1 MSERARIREM
11 RSPIP
16 SVLLGVALVILTAL
30 LTYQLWL
37 SYDNQV
43 RAAEVSTRNLA
54 SIFETRLDMTLHRT
68 DADLVAF
75 AKDIPVAAL
84 EQKNV
89 PIYAREINAKLDSRL
104 FSIEEM
110 AGYRVHDANGDTLY
124 SSDSAHT
131 QRVNIADRAYFKA
144 LRENPDLGLVFSDV
158 VTGRSTGKQILVIV
172 RALRDEQGRFAGIV
186 HGMLELE
193 YYRKQFRL
201 LDLGEDGFVAL
212 RRSDNHALVVQIPG
226 VASAVNQRLG
236 SDHPFVKGIKS
247 GEKALNLHYPDGLD
261 GRSRIA
267 GIQVLPDFPF
277 YFVVGFGRSDV
288 LAGWR
293 SQVVVVALSTLL
305 LFALVGVVDAAAG
318 ADAYAR
324 GGHSRQ
330 PGAKRDAVQRTGSAC
345 ARWYRAL

>member
-110 AGYRVHDANGDTLY
+110 AGYRVHDANGDTLTAPTAHIL
-124 SSDSAHT
+124 SASILP
-131 QRVNIADRAYFKA
+131 IAPISRRCAKI
-144 LRENPDLGLVFSDV
+144 P
-158 VTGRSTGKQILVIV
+158 ILVW
-172 RALRDEQGRFAGIV
+172 
-186 HGMLELE
+186 
-193 YYRKQFRL
+193 
-201 LDLGEDGFVAL
+201 
-212 RRSDNHALVVQIPG
+212 SSPT
-226 VASAVNQRLG
+226 
-236 SDHPFVKGIKS
+236 
-247 GEKALNLHYPDGLD
+247 
-261 GRSRIA
+261 
-267 GIQVLPDFPF
+267 
-277 YFVVGFGRSDV
+277 
-288 LAGWR
+288 W
-293 SQVVVVALSTLL
+293 
-305 LFALVGVVDAAAG
+305 
-318 ADAYAR
+318 
-324 GGHSRQ
+324 
-330 PGAKRDAVQRTGSAC
+330 
-345 ARWYRAL
+345 